1 MLKAWN
7 TGHPGGAA
15 SVHANDA
22 RSALIG
28 LESLVA
34 EATEAPQQQLIA
46 EAINLVVFVD
56 VEPAIA
62 ARRKIREVAV
72 VLGYR
77 DGSYQM
83 EYV

>member
-1 MLKAWN
+1 
-7 TGHPGGAA
+7 
-15 SVHANDA
+15 VHANDA
-22 RSALIG
+22 RSALIR

-77 DGSYQM
+77 DGTYQM